1 VSQFRVVMTD
11 YDWDSLDIERGILA
25 AVGAELIA
33 LQCKTEA
40 EVIEAV
46 HDADAVMPQYTHVTR
61 RAIEGMTRCK
71 IISRSGIGVDIVD
84 VQAATEH
91 GIWVTNVPSYCVDEV
106 ADHAILL
113 LMAAARKLLVYTGQ
127 VKQGVWGWQMGK
139 PVPRFRGKNLG
150 LVAYGKISRAIH
162 QRALGFGLNVL
173 AYDPYVSPEVIRQ
186 AGARPVSFDELLRES
201 DFVVIQ
207 SPLTTQTHHLFDE
220 SALRKMKSSA
230 YLVNTARGPVVQD
243 QALYRALTEGWI
255 AGAAA
260 DDIEEEPAKVRD
272 WRPTNPLLSLPNF
285 MLTPHMAWYSEEACV
300 ETKSISAQEIVRVL
314 MGQTPL
320 NSVNRPRGQV

>member
-1 VSQFRVVMTD
+1 MSRFHVVMTD
-11 YDWDSLDIERGILA
+11 YDWDSLDIERNILA
-25 AVGAELIA
+25 TVDAELIA

-46 HDADAVMPQYTHVTR
+46 RDADAVMPQYANVTR

-91 GIWVTNVPSYCVDEV
+91 GIWVTNVPAYCVDEV
-106 ADHAILL
+106 ADHAMLL
-113 LMAAARKLLVYTGQ
+113 LMAAARRLFVYAGS
-127 VKQGVWGWQMGK
+127 VKQGVWGWQTGR
-139 PVPRFRGKNLG
+139 PVPRLHGKNLG

-173 AYDPYVSPEVIRQ
+173 VYDPYLSPDMIIQ
-186 AGARPVSFDELLRES
+186 AGARPVSFEELVRES
-201 DFVVIQ
+201 DFVIIQ
-207 SPLTTQTHHLFDE
+207 SPLTPQTHHLFDE
-220 SALRKMKSSA
+220 NTLRKMKPSA
-230 YLVNTARGPVVQD
+230 ILVNTARGPIVQD

-260 DDIEEEPAKVRD
+260 DDIEEEPAKIRD
-272 WRPTNPLLSLPNF
+272 WKPTNPLLALPNF
-285 MLTPHMAWYSEEACV
+285 ILTSHMAWYSEEACI
-300 ETKSISAQEIVRVL
+300 ETKTISAREIVRVL
-314 MGQTPL
+314 SGQTPL
-320 NSVNRPRGQV
+320 NAVNRPRGV